1 MHLSGFGAL
10 ALLLIVAH
18 PVVAQSDTTAKPV
31 RVLTH
36 SFTTPSREFVRVRL
50 LSDETYRVEMN
61 RARAKLEVRPVSQG
75 VRAPVIR
82 QLAVDERLS
91 VFLLQPR
98 VSAEYEIRILGGG
111 TRPIVL
117 TIDRRPA
124 KP

>member
-10 ALLLIVAH
+10 ALLLVVAP
-18 PVVAQSDTTAKPV
+18 PVAAQSDSAGKPA

-36 SFTTPSREFVRVRL
+36 TFADPSREFVRVRL
-50 LSDETYRVEMN
+50 LSDETYRVQVN

-75 VRAPVIR
+75 IRAPVIR
-82 QLAVDERLS
+82 QLVVGERLA

-111 TRPIVL
+111 TRAVLL